1 MPCDL
6 SVILPTYDEGNHIG
20 ELLRAISRV
29 LAPTVPSFEVIV
41 VDDSSPDGTAREAA
55 RANEGHVRVLVR
67 QGDRGLAAAI
77 LHGIENSAGHT
88 LVFMDADFNHDPED
102 IPRLLAAVATAEV
115 AVGSRYVPG
124 GAMKG
129 LRWRCWSS
137 SLMNLLIRLGTG
149 SSIRDNTSGF
159 LCFKRSLLHSLD
171 CDKIFIGYGDY
182 CIRFLDQCQMQA
194 LSIVE
199 VPVVYGTRRSGTSK
213 TRFLKYSWQYLR
225 AVQQLRTGRR

>member
-6 SVILPTYDEGNHIG
+6 SVILPTYDEGKHIV

-41 VDDSSPDGTAREAA
+41 VDDNSPDGTAGEAT
-55 RANEGHVRVLVR
+55 RAAEGHVRVLVR

-77 LHGIENSAGHT
+77 LHGIQNSRGHT
-88 LVFMDADFNHDPED
+88 LVIMDADFNHDPVD

-115 AVGSRYVPG
+115 AVGSRHVHG
-124 GAMKG
+124 GGMSG
-129 LRWRCWSS
+129 PRWRYWSS
-137 SLMNLLIRLGTG
+137 SLMNLLVRLWTG

-159 LCFKRSLLHSLD
+159 LCFSRSLLSSLD
-171 CDKIFIGYGDY
+171 CDNIFVGYGDY

-194 LSIVE
+194 LSVVE

-213 TRFLKYSWQYLR
+213 TSYLKYSWQYVR
-225 AVQQLRTGRR
+225 AVQRIRTGRR